1 MSEKEFDR
9 SKCFTFF
16 ESYYTTG
23 QMIEELKGKEIA
35 YEYYKA
41 IMEYALYKKPIED
54 KELLLYAGGFT
65 TLKMIDSS
73 QERRS
78 RGFGEDKMVS
88 RSILELKRDHPE
100 YSQNKIA
107 EELQISKGKVN
118 KVMTGYR
125 EGKYADLVDFN
136 LVINKIEYDPTG
148 KVIWSH
154 GTGTNTDTYNDTDND
169 STDRYRDHQRDR
181 LDVTE
186 AGSVEGVADAPKDVA
201 NAPNSAV
208 AARLRLPDDLPEEI
222 RNIKFEAMVPNFSML
237 SIMDTACCE
246 YLAGKNDN
254 WETYEDIRNNI
265 IKEFT
270 GGFYCANKESVTAY
284 ADFLMKHYRQV
295 PVMK

>member
-1 MSEKEFDR
+1 MSEMEFDR

-23 QMIEELKGKEIA
+23 QMIEELKGKEVA

-78 RGFGEDKMVS
+78 RGFREDKMVS

-181 LDVTE
+181 LDVTVS
-186 AGSVEGVADAPKDVA
+186 GSVRRVADAPNIVA
-201 NAPNSAV
+201 SAPDSAA
-208 AARLRLPDDLPEEI
+208 AARLRLPDDLPEEF
-222 RNIKFEAMVPNFSML
+222 RNMKFEAKINDKDML
-237 SIMDTACCE
+237 KVMDIVYNE
-246 YLAGKNDN
+246 HLEGKNDD
-254 WETYEDIRNNI
+254 WETHEDIRDNI

-270 GGFYCANKESVTAY
+270 TGFYCGNKDKVTAY
-284 ADFLMKHYRQV
+284 AEFLMKHYNL
-295 PVMK
+295 